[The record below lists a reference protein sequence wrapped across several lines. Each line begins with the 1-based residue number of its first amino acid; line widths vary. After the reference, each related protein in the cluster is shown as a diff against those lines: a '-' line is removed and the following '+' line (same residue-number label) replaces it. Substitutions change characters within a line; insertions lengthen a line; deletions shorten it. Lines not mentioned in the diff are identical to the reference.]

1 MSEPVVKVELD
12 GDVAS
17 IVLARA
23 ASRNAM
29 TPDMGKQVSQAVAFV
44 NRSPARAVLVR
55 GEGAVFCAGG
65 DFEFLQQRLGQP
77 AAENH
82 AAMRRFYD
90 DFLDVHRL
98 NAPSIAVLH
107 GAAIGAGLCFA
118 MACDLRIAAEGTK
131 LAVNFVRLGLHPGM
145 GATWLLPRLVGPA
158 RAAELLMTGRQ
169 IEAREAWGIGLVNE
183 VVPAEQLLERA
194 KAVAQ
199 EIATAGPVAVGQVKQ
214 SLLAPWVAELAAAL
228 EVEATA
234 QAVDYGTKDL
244 AEGVAAA
251 KERRAPK
258 FTGA

>member
-1 MSEPVVKVELD
+1 MSEPVIKVELD
-12 GDVAS
+12 GEIAS

-23 ASRNAM
+23 KARNAM
-29 TPDMGKQVSQAVAFV
+29 TPDMGRQVSQAVAFV
-44 NRSPARAVLVR
+44 ARSPARAVVIS

-65 DFEFLQQRLGQP
+65 DFQFLEERLK
-77 AAENH
+77 ATSTENH

-90 DFLDVHRL
+90 DFLTVRTL
-98 NAPSIAVLH
+98 AVPTIAAVH

-131 LAVNFVRLGLHPGM
+131 LAVNFVKLGLHPGM

-183 VVPAEQLLERA
+183 VVPAEELLARA
-194 KAVAQ
+194 KSLAR
-199 EIATAGPVAVGQVKQ
+199 EIAAAGPIAVSQVKQ
-214 SLLAPWVAELAAAL
+214 SLMAQHPGELEAAL
-228 EVEATA
+228 EMEATA
-234 QAVDYGTKDL
+234 QSVSYGTKDL

-251 KERRAPK
+251 KERRTPK